1 MKLSSITN
9 PDIEEPLREDAE
21 YILKHKIL
29 KGAKTNSLS
38 EYLIEEEEKLEQ
50 LIEVLEK
57 DEETL
62 NGADEITAQIDTLMA
77 ELDEINHI
85 NLKKLKKLKEIIKI
99 ENNSSASI
107 CYIRTEERP
116 KLRKQ
121 EILLFQKKQM
131 LENNAQ
137 KETLLR
143 FLKHTILKLEQKQLA
158 ESIEQV
164 PAAKKQKSFII
175 NCIFIIK
182 LVFQIQIHNNSKFSL
197 KKTLPRNLR

>member
-9 PDIEEPLREDAE
+9 PDIEESLREDAE

-38 EYLIEEEEKLEQ
+38 EYLMEEEEKLDQ

-57 DEETL
+57 DEENL
-62 NGADEITAQIDTLMA
+62 YGADEITTQIDTLMT
-77 ELDEINHI
+77 ELNEINHT

-121 EILLFQKKQM
+121 EILLFQRKQM

-164 PAAKKQKSFII
+164 PSSKKQKSCNYII
-175 NCIFIIK
+175 
-182 LVFQIQIHNNSKFSL
+182 
-197 KKTLPRNLR
+197 